1 MGAWGRTRDHLHGVA
16 GGAEWRQSSK
26 QGRDDGGDDLGPDL
40 YSVLGVGKDIGGAE
54 LKKVYRKLALKLHPD
69 KNPGNREAAQ
79 RFQEVSR
86 AYNILAD
93 PQKRKYYDEHGTVE
107 DIDVSAEDFMGMF
120 RALMNQMMGG
130 LSIRDMVEGMSEEEL
145 AEMPPF
151 PFPKELFPEGTFPA
165 GMRFSREGLQ
175 GVPPAV
181 EALLESSPEEL
192 GKMFQEAGDRPEL
205 EEAYGGFFPDSDEDS
220 DQYRRENSRFAGFS
234 GMPSSSDFGGY
245 PGGGTPF
252 ASPSNKKGKKGMGF
266 GPNAGMPGAMPSEDQ
281 MKLTDELLKSL
292 NLGPDADI
300 DELTELLTALNGTEG
315 ENPMPPELMRMLGD
329 LMGMDGMMGMADMA
343 SVGPMGFGVPPM
355 PAPGKSGRKKG
366 KKGKKGSGRT
376 AVKKP
381 RMPPQKPAPSSQSA
395 AERQPAAMGPPPDLP
410 QSSWTQKKVDR
421 RDGKLWIEAA
431 KNGALDMLFV
441 FLEKNYGLLDFKGP
455 GIGHTALHWCAAK
468 GHAAACKWLLR
479 QGAAVNSLNSEGS
492 SPLHAAAANGQ
503 KSIVELLLESG
514 ADPTIKDE
522 DGMSATVVA
531 KQRKHVDAEKAI
543 QDHLS
548 ERKTQGVCANNCK
561 PKEMEPQ
568 EALKG
573 SPAGLSTETE
583 GSVSNIRSPNAI
595 PQKEIPQETTGA
607 VDKAEQ
613 RQAVRDELEAMEQVD
628 DEREAQQRRQK
639 LETAE
644 AAAALV
650 GVQKSE
656 GRQWMTAAKE
666 GKTQELKKMLEV
678 NPNLLRYRGEG
689 TNFSFTG
696 HTALHWCAAKAHT
709 DGTKLLLEEGADP
722 NAPNNAESTPLHS
735 AAANGSVA
743 CAKIIILGGGADAT
757 RLDGLG
763 ESAKDVALGKN
774 QAWSQELASTI
785 DLCSKADQLRRE
797 KPNKWSLRTMRSL
810 LVMAG
815 DKRVADYVEKSEIMA
830 AVQEVLSGMVPQIIP
845 TREVVSLKPI
855 EEEKDNPRPEG
866 VVQRQKDLREEGPKS
881 PATPSQS
888 PVAPSI
894 AMTKSGQDPLLQ
906 KSALAKERGNTA
918 FKNGDFL
925 KASQQYSMAIRL
937 DVKNHVLHSNRSAAY
952 ASMQSWDRAL
962 EDGEK
967 CIKLAPSW
975 GKGYARKAAAL
986 VGKGLAG
993 DGLKVY
999 KKGLAAEPAN
1009 IACKQGI
1016 ADTKVAIRRKQQE
1029 FEAATGQAFPEYNAN

>member
-1 MGAWGRTRDHLHGVA
+1 M
-16 GGAEWRQSSK
+16 
-26 QGRDDGGDDLGPDL
+26 
-40 YSVLGVGKDIGGAE
+40 
-54 LKKVYRKLALKLHPD
+54 YRKLALKLHPD
-69 KNPGNREAAQ
+69 KNPGNQEAAQ

-151 PFPKELFPEGTFPA
+151 PFSKELFPEGTFPV

-220 DQYRRENSRFAGFS
+220 DQYRRENSRSAGFS

-252 ASPSNKKGKKGMGF
+252 AGLNNKKGKKGMGF
-266 GPNAGMPGAMPSEDQ
+266 GPNMGMPGAMPSEDQ

-300 DELTELLTALNGTEG
+300 DELTELLTALDGTEG

-329 LMGMDGMMGMADMA
+329 LMGMEGMMGMGDMA
-343 SVGPMGFGVPPM
+343 SAGAMGLGMPPM
-355 PAPGKSGRKKG
+355 PPPGKSGKKKG
-366 KKGKKGSGRT
+366 KKGKKASGR
-376 AVKKP
+376 AAIKKP
-381 RMPPQKPAPSSQSA
+381 SMPTPPMPTQPSQSA
-395 AERQPAAMGPPPDLP
+395 TVGQPVAMGLPPDLP
-410 QSSWTQKKVDR
+410 QSSRTQKKVDR

-503 KSIVELLLESG
+503 TVIVELLLESG

-522 DGMSATVVA
+522 DGMSAAVVA
-531 KQRKHVDAEKAI
+531 KQRKHADAEKAI
-543 QDHLS
+543 QYHLS
-548 ERKTQGVCANNCK
+548 ERKTRDICADKCTLK
-561 PKEMEPQ
+561 AMEPQ

-573 SPAGLSTETE
+573 SPAGLPTKTE
-583 GSVSNIRSPNAI
+583 GSSVSNIGSPNAI
-595 PQKEIPQETTGA
+595 PQKEIPHETTGT

-639 LETAE
+639 RETAE

-656 GRQWMTAAKE
+656 GRQWMTAAKD

-722 NAPNNAESTPLHS
+722 NAPNNAGSTPLHS

-763 ESAKDVALGKN
+763 ESAKDVAFGKK
-774 QAWSQELASTI
+774 QAWSQELANTI

-797 KPNKWSLRTMRSL
+797 EPNKWSLRTMRSL

-830 AVQEVLSGMVPQIIP
+830 AVQKVLSGMAPRIIP
-845 TREVVSLKPI
+845 KREVVLLKPT
-855 EEEKDNPRPEG
+855 EEENDKARPEG
-866 VVQRQKDLREEGPKS
+866 VVQRQEDQRKEDPKS
-881 PATPSQS
+881 PPKS
-888 PVAPSI
+888 PVAPSE
-894 AMTKSGQDPLLQ
+894 AMAKSGQDPLLQ

-937 DVKNHVLHSNRSAAY
+937 DVKNHVLYSNRSAAY

-962 EDGEK
+962 EDGEQ

-1029 FEAATGQAFPEYNAN
+1029 FEAATGQAFPEYNAD